1 MVRTRAGFMQ
11 ESSTP
16 SQQDTLVGQRPV
28 PSNTDDQATVSNM
41 LPASPGYLKS
51 QQAAQNQT
59 AQPSVPSIFSSR
71 AAPPMRQT
79 PGIGI
84 PAVSAPSKPGEM
96 IPPPPPAPLNRESIA
111 RDRSRRRRVQR
122 KRGGEWAWVVIA
134 ITMFAVVLLGS
145 MSLFVVLRA
154 AQAQPEVM
162 ATAAAVLPTPVDA
175 RGDNGVTGTT
185 QELTLADGRSI
196 TLVPWDGTS
205 RFTVLVVGLD
215 RRPGETGL
223 AYRTDTMML
232 VSIDPASRSLGIL
245 SIPRDLYVAVP
256 GYSEPQRVNTPMVLG
271 EIRQPGS
278 GPQLLMQ
285 TVQYNLGIRVNDYVA
300 VDFNTFVTLIDT
312 IGGVELDVP
321 YTINDPLFPDMN
333 YGYDPFYITAGIHQM
348 DGRTALK
355 YARTRHGDSDFRRA
369 QRQQAVIYAIRD
381 KILELDMLPQL
392 IIQAPTL
399 WNQLSSGINT
409 GLQFDQIIQLALYL
423 KDIPLDSM
431 KTGVINEQ
439 YTMGYTTSDGA
450 SVLVPD
456 RANIGPLMVEVF
468 GASYSQ

>member
-1 MVRTRAGFMQ
+1 
-11 ESSTP
+11 
-16 SQQDTLVGQRPV
+16 
-28 PSNTDDQATVSNM
+28 
-41 LPASPGYLKS
+41 
-51 QQAAQNQT
+51 
-59 AQPSVPSIFSSR
+59 
-71 AAPPMRQT
+71 
-79 PGIGI
+79 
-84 PAVSAPSKPGEM
+84 
-96 IPPPPPAPLNRESIA
+96 
-111 RDRSRRRRVQR
+111 
-122 KRGGEWAWVVIA
+122 
-134 ITMFAVVLLGS
+134 
-145 MSLFVVLRA
+145 
-154 AQAQPEVM
+154 
-162 ATAAAVLPTPVDA
+162 
-175 RGDNGVTGTT
+175 
-185 QELTLADGRSI
+185 
-196 TLVPWDGTS
+196 
-205 RFTVLVVGLD
+205 VLVVGLD

-399 WNQLSSGINT
+399 WNQLSSGIST

-439 YTMGYTTSDGA
+439 YTLGYTTSDGA